1 MPRDPLTLLVYL
13 LVLIVVVFLII
24 YAINAFAPAAAAIRL
39 EPQTYPFGRF
49 RIG

>member
-24 YAINAFAPAAAAIRL
+24 YAINAFAPAAAAIRTL
-39 EPQTYPFGRF
+39 EPQHFKF